1 MMTRIPFEI
10 DSNHGHEIT
19 GLVFLEDEFLVFEV
33 QVRKWSLYKEPQEKV
48 KAELAVIEHIRF
60 DTGFFSDKIFVVP
73 KRSALL
79 EAIPGD
85 HKGEL
90 KLKVS
95 KRYREA
101 AMQFVTDVLGR
112 KRA

>member
-1 MMTRIPFEI
+1 MTPSRAA
-10 DSNHGHEIT
+10 
-19 GLVFLEDEFLVFEV
+19 GLSPNVAAASRYGAPAPRLPVIG
-33 QVRKWSLYKEPQEKV
+33 RRRS
-48 KAELAVIEHIRF
+48 VIEHIRF

-73 KRSALL
+73 KRAALL

-95 KRYREA
+95 KRYRDA

-112 KRA
+112 KRAQRTA